1 MGRSIYGKHQLVFAR
16 RFNSSFN
23 DQTLLTKKERPHT
36 MAMPSNMPPKKE
48 LSATPT
54 AMYKDLLT
62 AAVVLLFVLS
72 VVAVSRVTQAAE
84 GASSHYLPGANIDI
98 FLALPPEPGFLVAN
112 TFWYQSGNVG
122 EAVLEGQ
129 VELNLDINTFL
140 NLTALTYT
148 FEQPILG
155 GRYTVGALIPFG
167 NVDLDSTIIG
177 PRGGRFRTSESSFDL
192 SDIALIPFQLNW
204 ASGPWSFKVSEV
216 IVAPTGGYSLSEN
229 VNLGRNYWSFDTIAA
244 VTWFDPEKGTEVSL
258 QPGLMI
264 NTENSDTDY
273 QTGTEF
279 HLDLTLNQF
288 LSPSFAVG
296 IRGYWYQQISGD
308 SGAGALLGDY
318 KSDAFGAGP
327 GFVWIPKFGDGQLT
341 VLSKWIHDFSAKN
354 PFDSDYLTLTVS
366 WKF

>member
-1 MGRSIYGKHQLVFAR
+1 
-16 RFNSSFN
+16 
-23 DQTLLTKKERPHT
+23 
-36 MAMPSNMPPKKE
+36 MATPSNMPPKNE
-48 LSATPT
+48 MSATPT
-54 AMYKDLLT
+54 AMYQDLLT
-62 AAVVLLFVLS
+62 AAVVLLCVLS
-72 VVAVSRVTQAAE
+72 VVSVSRVTQAAE
-84 GASSHYLPGANIDI
+84 GASSHFIPGANGDI
-98 FLALPPEPGFLVAN
+98 FLAVPPEPGFLVAN

-122 EAVLEGQ
+122 ETVLEGQ
-129 VELNLDINTFL
+129 VELNLDIGTFL

-177 PRGGRFRTSESSFDL
+177 PRGGRFPASESSFDL

-244 VTWFDPEKGTEVSL
+244 ATWFDPDKGTAFSI

-264 NTENSDTDY
+264 NTENSDTNY
-273 QTGTEF
+273 RTGTEF

-288 LSPSFAVG
+288 LAPSFAVG

-308 SGAGALLGDY
+308 SGAGAVLGDY
-318 KSDAFGAGP
+318 ISESVGAGP
-327 GFVWIPKFGDGQLT
+327 GFVWIPKFGAGQLT
-341 VLSKWIHDFSAKN
+341 VLGKWIHDFSATN
-354 PFDSDYLTLTVS
+354 RFDSDYLTLTGS

>member
-1 MGRSIYGKHQLVFAR
+1 
-16 RFNSSFN
+16 
-23 DQTLLTKKERPHT
+23 
-36 MAMPSNMPPKKE
+36 MAIPSGMLPKNE
-48 LSATPT
+48 LRATST
-54 AMYKDLLT
+54 AMYKNLLT

-129 VELNLDINTFL
+129 VELNLDLNTFL

-155 GRYTVGALIPFG
+155 GRYTLGALIPFG
-167 NVDLDSTIIG
+167 NADLDSTIIG
-177 PRGGRFRTSESSFDL
+177 PRGGQFDTSESSFDL
-192 SDIALIPFQLNW
+192 SDIAFIPFQLNW

-258 QPGLMI
+258 QPGLMF

-279 HLDLTLNQF
+279 HLDLSLSQF
-288 LSPSFAVG
+288 LSPGFAVG

-318 KSDAFGAGP
+318 KGESLSAGP
-327 GFVWIPKFGDGQLT
+327 GFVWIPKFGAGKLT
-341 VLSKWIHDFSAKN
+341 VLGKWLHDFSATN
-354 PFDSDYLTLTVS
+354 RFESDYFTLTFS

>member
-1 MGRSIYGKHQLVFAR
+1 METQYNIHPQ
-16 RFNSSFN
+16 N
-23 DQTLLTKKERPHT
+23 TLN
-36 MAMPSNMPPKKE
+36 AI
-48 LSATPT
+48 PT
-54 AMYKDLLT
+54 AMHKNRLT

-84 GASSHYLPGANIDI
+84 GASSHYLPGANGDI

-112 TFWYQSGNVG
+112 TFWYQSGNAG
-122 EAVLEGQ
+122 AAVLEGQ
-129 VELNLDINTFL
+129 VELNLDIGTFL

-148 FEQPILG
+148 FKQPVLG
-155 GRYTVGALIPFG
+155 GRYTVGAVVPIG
-167 NVDLDSTIIG
+167 NADLESTIIG

-229 VNLGRNYWSFDTIAA
+229 VNLGRNYWSFDTIVAA
-244 VTWFDPEKGTEVSL
+244 TWFDPDKGTEFSI

-273 QTGTEF
+273 RTGTEF

-288 LSPSFAVG
+288 LAPSFAVG

-308 SGAGALLGDY
+308 SGAGAVLGDF
-318 KSDAFGAGP
+318 KGESLGAGP
-327 GFVWIPKFGDGQLT
+327 GFVWIPKFGAGQMT
-341 VLSKWIHDFSAKN
+341 VLGKWIHDFSATN
-354 PFDSDYLTLTVS
+354 RFESDYFTLTGS